1 MMTQKPKGLGS
12 SRKDKDSE
20 LEEHSSRCF
29 GSGSVT
35 WMAER
40 MQADG
45 TGMWMAEV
53 MMLTPQPNQPYKSP
67 SLGPWASL
75 CKVDVE

>member
-1 MMTQKPKGLGS
+1 MMTQKPKEPGS
-12 SRKDKDSE
+12 SRKDKDNR
-20 LEEHSSRCF
+20 LEEHRSKCF

-45 TGMWMAEV
+45 TGMWMVEV
-53 MMLTPQPNQPYKSP
+53 MLTLQPNQPYKSP